1 MEIDAGATAWVMVC
15 AALVL
20 LMTPG
25 LAFFYGGLEGR
36 RNVLGIIMQCFC
48 ALGVVSITWALIGFS
63 IAFDD
68 GNDLVGGLDFAF
80 LAPSSLANGV
90 PGISGLAVPVIAFA
104 LYQMMGAVI
113 TPALVTGATADRWR
127 FPAYILFLVLWPIL
141 VYAPVAHWVFSP
153 TGWAAELGAL
163 DFAGGIVVHANAGA
177 AAVAMALVLGRR
189 AGWPERQA
197 SPHSVPLV
205 MIGTG
210 ILWFGWLGYNG
221 GSALNADGL
230 AALAATNTH
239 LGGAAALVTW
249 IVVERIRDGKPT
261 TLGAGTG
268 ALGGLVAVTPCAGFI
283 TPLSAILIGSV
294 AGVVC
299 CLAVGLKTWLIL
311 DDSLDVI
318 AVHLVGG
325 SLGTLSLGLFATKG
339 VNPNGA
345 DGLFY
350 GGGIELFG
358 NQLLAL
364 TVVVMYS
371 LIVTYLIGWLI
382 GLVVGNR
389 VSQSQEMAGLDLSEH
404 GEHAYTTETPEEQN
418 RPAETKPE
426 TESHRPTLDLPAGH
440 ETRADTESTPASAPV
455 RAHD

>member
-1 MEIDAGATAWVMVC
+1 MEIDGGATAWVLVC

-36 RNVLGIIMQCFC
+36 RNVLGIMMQCFC
-48 ALGVVSITWALIGFS
+48 ALGVVSITWALVGFS
-63 IAFDD
+63 FAFDD
-68 GNDLVGGLDFAF
+68 GNGLLGGLDFAG
-80 LAPSSLANGV
+80 LTPSSMANGV
-90 PGISGLAVPVIAFA
+90 PGIAGLAIPVIAFA

-127 FPAYILFLVLWPIL
+127 FSAYIVFLVLWPIL

-153 TGWAAELGAL
+153 TGWAAKLGAL

-177 AAVAMALVLGRR
+177 AAVAMAMVLGRR
-189 AGWPERQA
+189 SGWPEQQDP
-197 SPHSVPLV
+197 PHSVPLV
-205 MIGTG
+205 MIGAG

-221 GSALNADGL
+221 GSALNANGL

-239 LGGAAALVTW
+239 LGGAAALLTW
-249 IVVERIRDGKPT
+249 LLVERIRDGKPT

-283 TPLSAILIGSV
+283 TPLSAIFIGAV
-294 AGVVC
+294 AGAVC
-299 CLAVGLKTWLIL
+299 CFAVGLKSWLIL

-325 SLGTLSLGLFATKG
+325 SLGTLSLGLFATKS

-345 DGLFY
+345 NGLFH
-350 GGGIELFG
+350 GGGFG
-358 NQLLAL
+358 LLGSQLLAL

-371 LIVTYLIGWLI
+371 LVVTYVIGWLI
-382 GLVVGNR
+382 DKLIGNR
-389 VSQSQEMAGLDLSEH
+389 VSQSQELVGLDMSEH
-404 GEHAYTTETPEEQN
+404 GELAYTT
-418 RPAETKPE
+418 AKPE
-426 TESHRPTLDLPAGH
+426 RGWPKETDLATASQHSTLVPSPS
-440 ETRADTESTPASAPV
+440 ADNKHG
-455 RAHD
+455 R